1 VVRLDRHR
9 MPAHSSLARAAGGDS
24 VLADLR
30 GGPAVKLNLLGT
42 SPMAGHVPSRHSL
55 GPTRARAWHNQR
67 SYS

>member
-9 MPAHSSLARAAGGDS
+9 TPAHFSLARAAWGDS

-30 GGPAVKLNLLGT
+30 GGPAVKLNRLGT
-42 SPMAGHVPSRHSL
+42 SPMAGHVTSRHSL